1 LFGPGEIDSVEL
13 LTVSFVRA
21 LGLARAG
28 SMRALA
34 QFVSASDPDVLALSE
49 VDAGDALAMATRFD
63 RQWAYRG
70 GQAVLWNRRFAD
82 AKVHDLYLP
91 AAPLQPFERRGLLRV
106 DGSCDGV
113 EVSVFATRFA
123 PDRASVRDLRFT
135 RSAIRAARERRIL
148 LFITDPPATGSE
160 AFRDLDLQ
168 AATNGDAADLMLAV
182 RGFTVESCAAV
193 MAENGLGAQ
202 RVARLRA

>member
-1 LFGPGEIDSVEL
+1 
-13 LTVSFVRA
+13 
-21 LGLARAG
+21 
-28 SMRALA
+28 MRALA
-34 QFVSASDPDVLALSE
+34 QFVSAADPDVLALSE
-49 VDAGDALAMATRFD
+49 VDAGDVLAIATRFD

-91 AAPLQPFERRGLLRV
+91 AAPLQAFERRGLLRV

-113 EVSVFATRFA
+113 ELSIFATQFA

-135 RSAIRAARERRIL
+135 RSAIRAARAGRIL
-148 LFITDPPATGSE
+148 LFLTDPPPARSA

-168 AATNGDAADLMLAV
+168 AVADGDAADLMLAV
-182 RGFTVESCAAV
+182 RGFEVESCTAGTPT
-193 MAENGLGAQ
+193 NGIGAQ
-202 RVARLRA
+202 KVARIRA